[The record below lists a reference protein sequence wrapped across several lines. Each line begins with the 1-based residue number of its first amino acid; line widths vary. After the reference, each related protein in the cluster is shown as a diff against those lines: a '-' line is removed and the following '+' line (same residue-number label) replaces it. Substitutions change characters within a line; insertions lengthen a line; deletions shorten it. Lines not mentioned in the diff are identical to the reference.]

1 MHQSISRNIFIYLFI
16 FLFLVTVNNTKIFQ
30 NNVLKI
36 TSFEIW
42 GLNDFENKK
51 LISDLE
57 YLKDENIF
65 HLNKKKLYSKIN
77 SEKIVEKFTVFK
89 KYPSKLIIEIE
100 KTSFLAAT
108 KKNNKNFYV
117 GSNGSL
123 IEIEKG
129 IPDLPFI
136 FGDVDIEEFLKFKK
150 IIDKSKFN
158 YNSIEKLYY
167 FKSKRWDIETK
178 NGLII
183 KLPYEEVEYS
193 LNILPK
199 LSQSEEFKDI
209 SVIDLRQKNQII
221 ING

>member
-16 FLFLVTVNNTKIFQ
+16 FLFLVTANNTKIFQ
-30 NNVLKI
+30 NNILKI
-36 TSFEIW
+36 TGFEIW

-57 YLKDENIF
+57 YLKNENIF
-65 HLNKKKLYSKIN
+65 YLNKKKLYSKIN

-89 KYPSKLIIEIE
+89 KYPSKIIIEIE
-100 KTSFLAAT
+100 KTSFLAVT
-108 KKNNKNFYV
+108 KKDNKNFYV

-123 IEIEKG
+123 IEIEEG
-129 IPDLPFI
+129 ISDLPFI

-158 YNSIEKLYY
+158 YNSIDKLYY
-167 FKSKRWDIETK
+167 FKSKRWDIKTK
-178 NGLII
+178 SGLII
-183 KLPYEEVEYS
+183 KLPSKEVDYL

-209 SVIDLRQKNQII
+209 NVIDLRQKNQII